1 MNNSLYEEYM
11 RSVLGYNMPDYRN
24 SYNYNDMNFNSNF
37 NVTSNE
43 EIEKCYPDIYRL
55 VYPMIQKAC
64 AQNNRPISRE
74 LIDSMTDEI
83 YFSIEDNEITQDTRN
98 KDTNNNAENRQR
110 VVRNRTLNDL
120 IRILLLRELLGRPGF
135 PGRPPRPRPPRP
147 PMRPPHPRLDMNTE
161 LYGYE
166 MYENNLN

>member
-11 RSVLGYNMPDYRN
+11 RSVLGFNMPDYRN

-135 PGRPPRPRPPRP
+135 PGRPPRPRPPHP